1 MQLEVNHLSFRY
13 SKKSPWILK
22 DASFK
27 IDRGER
33 VGLIGPSGCG
43 KSTLS
48 KVIAGTLK
56 PNEGTI
62 LFQGKPLTCRGYNP
76 IQMIYQHP
84 EQAINPRWKMGDVL
98 TEAWS
103 PDEQTMKSLGIEK
116 EWLSRWPVELSGGEL
131 QRFCV
136 ARMMGPKT
144 EMIIADEMSTMLD
157 AITQVQIWET
167 LLQFVK
173 KRDIP
178 MLIVTHDRHLA
189 ERVCTSVIKFSEI
202 NHL

>member
-22 DASFK
+22 DASFQ

-62 LFQGKPLTCRGYNP
+62 LFQG
-76 IQMIYQHP
+76 
-84 EQAINPRWKMGDVL
+84 
-98 TEAWS
+98 
-103 PDEQTMKSLGIEK
+103 KSLGIEK

-173 KRDIP
+173 ERDIP

>member
-22 DASFK
+22 DASFQ

-98 TEAWS
+98 IEAWS

-173 KRDIP
+173 ERDIP

>member
-22 DASFK
+22 DARFQ
-27 IDRGER
+27 IVRGER

-98 TEAWS
+98 IEAWS

-157 AITQVQIWET
+157 AITQLQIWET

-173 KRDIP
+173 ERDIP

>member
-13 SKKSPWILK
+13 RKGSPWILK
-22 DASFK
+22 DVSFQV
-27 IDRGER
+27 DRGER

-48 KVIAGTLK
+48 KIIAGTLK
-56 PNEGTI
+56 PKEGTI
-62 LFQGKPLTCRGYNP
+62 LFQGKPLTDKGYNP

-98 TEAWS
+98 TEAWT
-103 PDEQTMKSLGIEK
+103 PDDQTLKNLGIEK

-131 QRFCV
+131 QRFCI

-157 AITQVQIWET
+157 AITQAQIWET
-167 LLQFVK
+167 LLDFVK
-173 KRDIP
+173 QRDMP
-178 MLIVTHDRHLA
+178 MLIVTHDSQLA
-189 ERVCTSVIKFSEI
+189 DRVCTRIIKLSEI

>member
-1 MQLEVNHLSFRY
+1 MET
-13 SKKSPWILK
+13 ILT
-22 DASFK
+22 FENVTK
-27 IDRGER
+27 IYNGRVVIDNISHEFGKGESIAFT
-33 VGLIGPSGCG
+33 GHNGCG

-173 KRDIP
+173 ERDIP

-189 ERVCTSVIKFSEI
+189 ERVCTSVINFLDI
-202 NHL
+202 NHI